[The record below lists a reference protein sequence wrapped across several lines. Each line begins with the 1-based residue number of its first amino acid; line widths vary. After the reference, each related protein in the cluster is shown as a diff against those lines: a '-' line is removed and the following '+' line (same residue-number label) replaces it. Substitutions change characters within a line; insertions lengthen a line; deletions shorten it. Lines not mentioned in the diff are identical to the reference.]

1 MALDFA
7 KLAFDVSLDLTAAFP
22 LDARSY
28 FESLEAAEAAAAS
41 AEEVGSTESAY
52 YYGQIVA
59 VVNNDSANL
68 YIIQPNKTL
77 GSVSSNIK
85 LNPEQFIYNENGEL
99 SLVNISDANEG
110 QVLTIGSNGKIIW
123 VTPIETYSKE
133 ELDTKFASAG
143 KLKRIIVKSVEEIA
157 TDYFNKED
165 FDSYIFM
172 VPTGLEND
180 SDKYDEYIILSLIDE
195 ENIEIKYVE
204 KIGSWEVDLKDYVKY
219 TDLENYVEKK
229 EGYRLISTE
238 EIEQFSQGERNVIND
253 VSSDFVITENRVLT
267 ISNTGPLSTA
277 LNDKVDKK
285 EGYTLLSPEDQKKLG
300 ALNLDG
306 TDLEISGT
314 ILADNV
320 QGLDTWLTEH
330 GSDFIVNL
338 SAGNLEE
345 ELSNKIN
352 SSITEINSDQFV
364 LNNNG
369 QLELSDKILSQLESS
384 QTYVALSDFNSVVGD
399 LDTLLSNQFNIY
411 NEIVDINDRLTWKDI
426 IDQ

>member
-28 FESLEAAEAAAAS
+28 FESLDAAKAAAAS

-99 SLVNISDANEG
+99 SLANISDANEG

-143 KLKRIIVKSVEEIA
+143 KLKRIIVESVEEIA

-180 SDKYDEYIILSLIDE
+180 SDKYDEYIILSTIDE
-195 ENIEIKYVE
+195 DGILIKYVE
-204 KIGSWEVDLKDYVKY
+204 RVGSWEIDLKDYVKHI
-219 TDLENYVEKK
+219 DLDDYVKK
-229 EGYRLISTE
+229 EEGYRLISTE
-238 EIEQFSQGERNVIND
+238 EIDKFSQNERNIINN
-253 VSSDFVITENRVLT
+253 VSNDFVITEDRTLE
-267 ISNTGPLSTA
+267 ISGTGSLSTT
-277 LNDKVDKK
+277 LNNKVDKK
-285 EGYTLLSPEDQKKLG
+285 EGYTLLSPEDQKKLA
-300 ALNLDG
+300 ALNLEG

-314 ILADNV
+314 IQAGNV
-320 QGLDTWLTEH
+320 QGLNTWLTEH
-330 GSDFIVNL
+330 GADYIVNL
-338 SAGNLEE
+338 GVGNLEE

-352 SSITEINSDQFV
+352 SSITAINSDQFI
-364 LNNNG
+364 LNDNG
-369 QLELSDKILSQLESS
+369 QLELSDKILN
-384 QTYVALSDFNSVVGD
+384 QTYVTLSNFNTVVGD
-399 LDTLLSNQFNIY
+399 LNTLLSNQFNIY

-426 IDQ
+426 VD